1 MTQVTHLS
9 MSPRILPKGERT
21 NQLIHKKDKELIAGR
36 TLTIQFLRVC
46 KNNTLLFLKGLIN
59 RVDDYLLNKRYR
71 K

>member
-9 MSPRILPKGERT
+9 ISPRILPEGEKT
-21 NQLIHKKDKELIAGR
+21 NQLNDKKDKELIAGR

-46 KNNTLLFLKGLIN
+46 KNNILLFLEGLIN

-71 K
+71 R